1 MLGTNGPKLR
11 ALRALII
18 GEVVFANLNPILV
31 NSLLCGF
38 AFLIFV
44 TAFTAWMK
52 ARQPDNKTFVKVWE
66 IVGGWWIINVLLSI
80 ACLAGSRGLIA
91 LFFFVS
97 LIALHEFLSVQKLT
111 LVGALEWGAMVVL
124 TLAHYTFVFLE
135 WKNFYLFI
143 VPVMTYIY
151 LPFFVLSRRKI
162 DGLIQNLWA
171 AQCGLMLCVYA
182 LSFAP
187 GLLFL
192 NVPPNAQKEIDPV
205 VAFLFLFIV
214 TEMNDVFQFVSG
226 KTFGRRRLVVEISP
240 NKTVAGFVGGILL
253 TSVLSLVLA
262 PIMLQIN
269 VLQSLLMGFCIA
281 ISGVSGDLMFSS
293 LKRTAG
299 VKDFSQLIPGHGGVL
314 DRLDSIIFT
323 TPTLYCLMYLFIHV
337 PSN

>member
-1 MLGTNGPKLR
+1 MVPSDESTGSLF
-11 ALRALII
+11 I

-31 NSLLCGF
+31 NTLLCGF
-38 AFLIFV
+38 AFLICV
-44 TAFTAWMK
+44 TVFTAWMK
-52 ARQPDNKTFVKVWE
+52 ARKPDNKTFAKVWE

-91 LFFFVS
+91 LFLFVS
-97 LIALHEFLSVQKLT
+97 LLALHEFLNIQKLT
-111 LVGALEWGAMVVL
+111 LVGSFERVAMVAL
-124 TLAHYTFVFLE
+124 ALAHYTFVFLE

-143 VPVMTYIY
+143 VPIMTYIY

-171 AQCGLMLCVYA
+171 AQSGLMLCVYA

-192 NVPPNAQKEIDPV
+192 NVNPTAQKVIDPV
-205 VAFLFLFIV
+205 VAFLFLFIT

-226 KTFGRRRLVVEISP
+226 KSFGRRKLVVEISP
-240 NKTVAGFVGGILL
+240 NKTVAGFIGGILL
-253 TSVLSLVLA
+253 TSLLSLVLA

-269 VLQSLLMGFCIA
+269 VWQSLLMGFCIA

-323 TPTLYCLMYLFIHV
+323 APTLYCLMYLFIHV
-337 PSN
+337 PSK